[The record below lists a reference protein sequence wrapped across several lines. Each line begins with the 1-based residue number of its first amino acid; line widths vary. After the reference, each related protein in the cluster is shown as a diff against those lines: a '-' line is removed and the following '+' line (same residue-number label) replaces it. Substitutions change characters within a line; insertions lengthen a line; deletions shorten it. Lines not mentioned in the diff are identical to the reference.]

1 MGTAAMVWSI
11 TSESCWI
18 GVGPDPD
25 GSVSATYTGR
35 STVYQVDLPA
45 SPADC
50 CSDATSNHCTRAT
63 TWIADPTPTHC
74 PRSTTWIADPTTKPA
89 GRSSPQRNTTGSRP
103 APARQALAPAGAG
116 C

>member
-1 MGTAAMVWSI
+1 MGTAAMVRSI

-50 CSDATSNHCTRAT
+50 CSGRTANHCTR
-63 TWIADPTPTHC
+63 
-74 PRSTTWIADPTTKPA
+74 STI
-89 GRSSPQRNTTGSRP
+89 
-103 APARQALAPAGAG
+103 
-116 C
+116 

>member
-1 MGTAAMVWSI
+1 MGTAAMVRSM
-11 TSESCWI
+11 TSESSWI

-50 CSDATSNHCTRAT
+50 AAHLEPLHPVDDLDRGAHHEVGRPVEPAAQHHRLAVRVRTARRA
-63 TWIADPTPTHC
+63 
-74 PRSTTWIADPTTKPA
+74 
-89 GRSSPQRNTTGSRP
+89 
-103 APARQALAPAGAG
+103 APSGAG
-116 C
+116 CATGAR

>member
-18 GVGPDPD
+18 GVGPDPE

-45 SPADC
+45 PSADRGW
-50 CSDATSNHCTRAT
+50 AVTSNHCTR
-63 TWIADPTPTHC
+63 
-74 PRSTTWIADPTTKPA
+74 STTWIGEPTTNSA
-89 GRSSPQRNTTGSRP
+89 GRSSPQRNSTGSLPRP
-103 APARQALAPAGAG
+103 VRQAVAPSGAG
-116 C
+116 WVIGARW